1 MAGEARN
8 GRDVRASVE
17 PVRDSS
23 DATAAER
30 RHRELAFARP
40 AAHLREPP
48 RQWPAWTST
57 RSASWWPS
65 RWPKPRVV
73 EGRRGRDAEVS
84 ELPSDSTG
92 GARSRTGDL

>member
-48 RQWPAWTST
+48 RH
-57 RSASWWPS
+57 
-65 RWPKPRVV
+65 
-73 EGRRGRDAEVS
+73 GRRGPQHDPRADD
-84 ELPSDSTG
+84 PPG
-92 GARSRTGDL
+92 